1 MSLRCSVLGASGY
14 SGGELL
20 RLLVTH
26 PRLEPEVLAA
36 AKNAGATVAELHPHL
51 ANTGDLKTI
60 PIDEAVEADVDVVF
74 SCLPHGELSSHATRV
89 TAPALVDLSEDFR
102 SDPDW
107 VYGLPEYARDRIAG
121 AERIANPG
129 CYPTASLLALLPFAR
144 AGLISGPIVIDA
156 ISGVSGAG
164 RKAEDRLLF
173 SSLDG
178 GVAAYGTTTHR
189 HVAEIE
195 RQLGSIGSLHANVSF
210 TPHLAPMARGLLAT
224 ARATVMAGLD
234 DAGALDILRDAY
246 AGEPFVTVVERW
258 PHTKAVS
265 GSNHAQVTARV
276 DKRTSM
282 LITSCA
288 IDNLGKGAAGQAI
301 QNVNIAFGW
310 SEEEGLAAPGVWP

>member
-1 MSLRCSVLGASGY
+1 MALRCSILGASGY

-20 RLLVTH
+20 RLLATH

-36 AKNAGATVAELHPHL
+36 AKNAGTPVAELHPHL
-51 ANTGDLKTI
+51 ASTGDLKTI
-60 PIDEAVEADVDVVF
+60 PLDEAVQADVDLVF
-74 SCLPHGELSSHATRV
+74 SCLPHGELSRRAARI
-89 TAPALVDLSEDFR
+89 TAPVLVDLSEDFR
-102 SDPDW
+102 ADPEW

-173 SSLDG
+173 SNVDA

-195 RQLGSIGSLHANVSF
+195 GQLGSIGSLHATVSF

-224 ARATVMAGLD
+224 ARASLVADLD
-234 DAGALDILRDAY
+234 DAGALDILNDAY
-246 AGEPFVTVVERW
+246 ASEPFVTVVERW

-276 DKRTSM
+276 DGRSSM
-282 LITSCA
+282 LVASCA

-310 SEEEGLAAPGVWP
+310 SEQDGLAAPGMWP